1 MSNNS
6 DVDLYVDDDFVLLQT
21 NLNDHDIIAEQ
32 EQESQSDATLTLVTL
47 QRSQRQTR
55 KPARYRNSSTK
66 GIHTD
71 LLSFK

>member
-6 DVDLYVDDDFVLLQT
+6 DLDLYVDDDFVLQT

-32 EQESQSDATLTLVTL
+32 EQESQSDATLTPVTL
-47 QRSQRQTR
+47 QRLQRQTR
-55 KPARYRNSSTK
+55 KPARYPNSLTK